1 MPLRAPAGAT
11 DARNVAAAGFQA
23 TGPEIA
29 DGPTQGPK
37 ATSLCGTPGGRDDGL
52 KNGVRIGLMA
62 GCTSCSEGA
71 DGELRL

>member
-1 MPLRAPAGAT
+1 LEPPS
-11 DARNVAAAGFQA
+11 DAFTN
-23 TGPEIA
+23 
-29 DGPTQGPK
+29 
-37 ATSLCGTPGGRDDGL
+37 TSFPDDGL